1 MKKMEKLIV
10 LIVLLIFVSGCST
23 LTKIEKENIHT
34 VGVLNTFPENP
45 TWTVIGV
52 TMFTNDFSYVPDNGY
67 KELLTSTTMK
77 YLKNKGYKVKEIS
90 SKNTKLDDDIDL
102 ILKIKPREV
111 YPYPHTNG
119 YGFIQRNLFGTL
131 EQPFAYV
138 SLYITPILRKNYGME
153 QNYGLTFGSSTINSK
168 HFEQIKMEVLPEK
181 WNKLSDSDQQKFEK
195 ILKCDIKKILEEQL
209 PRLGL

>member
-1 MKKMEKLIV
+1 MKKMEKLII

-34 VGVLNTFPENP
+34 VGVLNTFPEKP

-52 TMFTNDFSYVPDNGY
+52 TMFTNSFSYVPNKGY
-67 KELLTSTTMK
+67 KELLTSRTIK
-77 YLKNKGYKVKEIS
+77 YLKDKGYKVKEIS

-102 ILKIKPREV
+102 ILEIDPREV

-119 YGFIQRNLFGTL
+119 YGFVQRNLLGTL

-138 SLYITPILRKNYGME
+138 SLYITPILRKNYGMK
-153 QNYGLTFGSSTINSK
+153 QNYGFTFGSSTINSK
-168 HFEQIKMEVLPEK
+168 HFEPIKLEVLPEK
-181 WNKLSDSDQQKFEK
+181 WNKLSDENQQKFEK
-195 ILKCDIKKILEEQL
+195 ILKLNIEKTLEEQL